1 MKMADVVVALDS
13 WIIQDG
19 NYGDFAR
26 DMNDAFAL
34 EFLASESLQQFEPGA
49 APTASLT
56 RVKDACYEVSGEV
69 VHVADDWWVINVG
82 ILAFQDGKPPAYV
95 RQGNWLHGRIQIGID
110 PFLYFERLAIQ
121 PGAPALIY
129 DWKIEKIEIQ
139 TAPLIEVK
147 PRVFERDPAQLGW
160 REIVETN
167 SWGDAGE
174 YLLHCNRIGASVR
187 RTRDP
192 IAV

>member
-1 MKMADVVVALDS
+1 MKMADVVVALDA

-26 DMNDAFAL
+26 DINDAFAL
-34 EFLASESLQQFEPGA
+34 EFLASEPLEQFEPGA

-95 RQGNWLHGRIQIGID
+95 RQGNWLHGR
-110 PFLYFERLAIQ
+110 
-121 PGAPALIY
+121 
-129 DWKIEKIEIQ
+129 
-139 TAPLIEVK
+139 
-147 PRVFERDPAQLGW
+147 
-160 REIVETN
+160 
-167 SWGDAGE
+167 
-174 YLLHCNRIGASVR
+174 
-187 RTRDP
+187 TRSG
-192 IAV
+192 